1 VNTVILGANGK
12 LGRILGFWA
21 AKTGVSW
28 ITQSR
33 NGSSDLLWSGNFD
46 DPACDD
52 VLQSGATLIN
62 MIGATSGDPDTL
74 HHMNVSFVEN
84 LLLRAAKNNVAHV
97 VLASSAAVYG
107 GKGSGTF
114 HEESSKNAAAPYG
127 TSKIAMEA
135 VAETCVRIPN
145 TPKITILRIGNV
157 AGADALID
165 AACRHSEAE
174 TPMPLHRF
182 QDGSAP
188 IRSYIGPQ
196 DLFRAIRDLS
206 KSTDDPLR
214 VFNVAHPQ
222 PVSLSDLATAYRS
235 HLFPSLKWI
244 DAPAPDEALREVV
257 LDTARLTSHTNF
269 MQHDNPADYLAAQ
282 AAMVINEGKS

>member
-74 HHMNVSFVEN
+74 YRMNVSFVEN
-84 LLLRAAKNNVAHV
+84 LLSHAAQNEVAHV
-97 VLASSAAVYG
+97 ILASSAAVYG
-107 GKGSGTF
+107 GNGSGIF
-114 HEESSKNAAAPYG
+114 HEDREKIAATPYG

-135 VAETCVRIPN
+135 VAEACVRLPN
-145 TPKITILRIGNV
+145 APKIMKPTHILERPRDKSV
-157 AGADALID
+157 KPTAGQQL
-165 AACRHSEAE
+165 
-174 TPMPLHRF
+174 
-182 QDGSAP
+182 
-188 IRSYIGPQ
+188 
-196 DLFRAIRDLS
+196 LS
-206 KSTDDPLR
+206 MII
-214 VFNVAHPQ
+214 Q
-222 PVSLSDLATAYRS
+222 C
-235 HLFPSLKWI
+235 
-244 DAPAPDEALREVV
+244 
-257 LDTARLTSHTNF
+257 
-269 MQHDNPADYLAAQ
+269 
-282 AAMVINEGKS
+282 